1 MRKELSDMYF
11 LGRKC
16 IFCNKYGLYKL
27 KDKRVKCKHC
37 RKYYSLT
44 KLKRDIQIL
53 YYFYLEVSARKTAK
67 ELELNYRLV
76 HRKFMQFRKLIA
88 DYCNKEAEKLNGEVE
103 NLDII

>member
-1 MRKELSDMYF
+1 MKRELSDMYF

-37 RKYYSLT
+37 KKYYSLL

-53 YYFYLEVSARKTAK
+53 YYFYLEVSARKTSK
-67 ELELNYRLV
+67 ELNLNYKTVQSR
-76 HRKFMQFRKLIA
+76 FMQFRKLIA
-88 DYCNKEAEKLNGEVE
+88 E
-103 NLDII
+103 